1 MHHFTCARFT
11 QPTHTGRHQSKK
23 MTEEEFINNNRGIDN
38 GESLPAQLLSELY
51 QGIVNN
57 EILTT
62 KEVLQNYTIL
72 YSKFTLK

>member
-1 MHHFTCARFT
+1 
-11 QPTHTGRHQSKK
+11 

-62 KEVLQNYTIL
+62 KEVW
-72 YSKFTLK
+72 KVFTNVGH